1 MQGWADFSHD
11 MRQFYG
17 VSLACLSDEYR
28 KEQKEYFLQT
38 SAWVDVHPSL
48 MLGPASCFKQ
58 YDLAKV
64 SIEDVQ
70 APLQVQ
76 PKCLS

>member
-1 MQGWADFSHD
+1 MEGWADFAQD

-17 VSLACLSDEYR
+17 VSLDCLSDDYR
-28 KEQKEYFLQT
+28 KEQKDYFLQT

-58 YDLAKV
+58 YDLLKV
-64 SIEDVQ
+64 TKEELQ
-70 APLQVQ
+70 APL
-76 PKCLS
+76 KAGTLSS